1 MLQYKSKAKE
11 RETDMNKKTL
21 TKLLQELKGADET
34 LYFEQVGT
42 DTDYFYIRKEGIP
55 YNIGSARGNEM
66 AHFLKA
72 FKRTGL
78 KATEH
83 NIETAHRVFD
93 MAISL
98 RAYGRTTLK
107 SIIES
112 EYINGKLYELSPIA
126 KRTLVT
132 YLLNV
137 VDETGYAGDDSEG
150 NSYNYL
156 KLIEAV

>member
-42 DTDYFYIRKEGIP
+42 DYFYIRKEGIP

-72 FKRTGL
+72 FKKTGL

-126 KRTLVT
+126 KRTLVN
-132 YLLNV
+132 YLLSV
-137 VDETGYAGDDSEG
+137 VEETGYACDDSEG

-156 KLIEAV
+156 KLVEAV

>member
-1 MLQYKSKAKE
+1 
-11 RETDMNKKTL
+11 MNKETL
-21 TKLLQELKGADET
+21 TKLLRELKGADET
-34 LYFEQVGT
+34 LYFDQVG
-42 DTDYFYIRKEGIP
+42 TDYFYIKKEGIP

-72 FKRTGL
+72 FKRTRL

-93 MAISL
+93 MAKSL

-126 KRTLVT
+126 KRTLIT

-137 VDETGYAGDDSEG
+137 VEETGYAGDDSEG

-156 KLIEAV
+156 KLVEVV